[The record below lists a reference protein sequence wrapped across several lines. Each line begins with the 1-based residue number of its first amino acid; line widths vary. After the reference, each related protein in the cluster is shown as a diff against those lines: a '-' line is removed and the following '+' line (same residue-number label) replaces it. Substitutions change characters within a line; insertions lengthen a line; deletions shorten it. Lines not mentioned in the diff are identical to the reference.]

1 MRISTVNTSLTFNP
15 TSVTSTGNLTNPNN
29 GLNSTSNTSYAQLKG
44 GTRNTYYAY
53 YWFDCS
59 NIPNAANIISVSC
72 SIKAYRSSSSANMYA
87 QLRANETLK
96 GSSTTITSTTSG
108 GTILN
113 LTCGDWTYD
122 ELLAINLQLTAASNA
137 NLYFYGA
144 NLTITYE
151 YNEVYYIVTC
161 TSNSQ
166 TVTSSISSQEILA
179 NSNIDINFYN
189 VSNLYELS
197 VTDNNYNISAFLE
210 YVSGTTY
217 KYSISNINNDHSF
230 IINDVESFSITVNNT
245 SNATVIPAN
254 GTYQISQYANYPIKI
269 YSDDIYDIKVYDN
282 DVDKSNSFITV
293 FETATTTETV
303 LPLEYDSS
311 NSYLSSGSI
320 SNQNNALTDS
330 SSTTYARFN
339 LVKGT
344 TAAST
349 YVFYNFNSIVDI
361 PQNAIINSVTC
372 NVKIKASSTV
382 SSSSSNITSATAQLY
397 VNDTIKSRAVDLNST
412 GTVVVCT
419 AFDNIDYTEL
429 NNLSIKIKA
438 SCGGNA
444 SSSYLDIYGFDLNI
458 NYTYET
464 DIVDYH
470 TVYIENI
477 NDNHTI
483 RIINSPK
490 WELTSSSNISGVTI
504 SPTSE
509 EVYEGSNKKF
519 IISGVSNIYAIK
531 LLDNN
536 IDVSD
541 ELISISGNQYSYT
554 INNILSSHTL
564 LIVSNDTY
572 SITTTSNVS
581 GVTINTTK
589 STVYKRD
596 SVTITVITSDITL
609 ISISD
614 NDIMITSNFTG
625 SGNTYTYTINNVNES
640 HAIIVNNAITYD
652 ITLTNNSSYSTTPIS
667 GVTTKAAGYDYSI
680 IINIDDNALIN
691 IYDNNI
697 KQTPEFEYIS
707 ILNTAQSYSIYSGN
721 ILNGQTFINLPI
733 NNTSENP
740 GASTSNNNINTESGT
755 IAKINY
761 VFDFS
766 SIPSNAVIDSV
777 NVSFIGHAQ
786 NISYYENM
794 IMSEVQ
800 LLSNNTPM
808 SDIIHINSLENTI
821 FSFINQSN
829 WTRTLLQNAILQF
842 TVANY
847 GGLISGISWNV
858 TYHIPELVYK
868 ITNISDDHIIII
880 SDVIN
885 GKLFIKNG
893 NYTQILKAF
902 KKVSGLWTEVDDY
915 NNLFESN
922 KIYINRT

>member
-59 NIPNAANIISVSC
+59 NIPNTASIVSVSC
-72 SIKAYRSSSSANMYA
+72 SIKAYKSSTSANMYA

-96 GSSTTITSTTSG
+96 GSSTSITSTGSA
-108 GTILN
+108 TILN

-122 ELLAINLQLTAASNA
+122 ELIAINLQLTAASNA

-151 YNEVYYIVTC
+151 YNEVYYTVTC
-161 TSNSQ
+161 VSNSQ

-189 VSNLYELS
+189 VSNIYELS

-217 KYSISNINNDHSF
+217 KYSISNISNDHSF
-230 IINDVESFSITVNNT
+230 IINDVESFSIIVNNT

-293 FETATTTETV
+293 FETTTATETI

-320 SNQNNALTDS
+320 TNQNNALTDS

-344 TAAST
+344 TATST
-349 YVFYNFNSIVDI
+349 YVFYNFNSIVDV
-361 PQNAIINSVTC
+361 PQNATINSVTC

-382 SSSSSNITSATAQLY
+382 SASSSNITSATAQLY
-397 VNDTIKSRAVDLNST
+397 VNDTIKSQAVDLNSN

-438 SCGGNA
+438 SCGGNMQTG
-444 SSSYLDIYGFDLNI
+444 YLDIYGFDLNI

-477 NDNHTI
+477 NENHTI
-483 RIINSPK
+483 KIINSPK
-490 WELTSSSNISGVTI
+490 WQLTASSNITGVTI

-541 ELISISGNQYSYT
+541 EIISISGNQYSYT

-564 LIVSNDTY
+564 SIVSNDSY

-581 GVTINTTK
+581 GVTINTSK

-625 SGNTYTYTINNVNES
+625 SGNTYTYTINNVNGS
-640 HAIIVNNAITYD
+640 HTIIINNAIIYD
-652 ITLTNNSSYSTTPIS
+652 ITLTNNSSYSTTPVS
-667 GVTTKAAGYDYSI
+667 GVTTKAAGYDYSV
-680 IINIDDNALIN
+680 IINIDDNSLID

-697 KQTPEFEYIS
+697 KQTPDFEYIS

-777 NVSFIGHAQ
+777 NVSFVGHTQ
-786 NISYYENM
+786 NTSYYENM

-800 LLSNNTPM
+800 LLSNNTSM
-808 SDIIHINSLENTI
+808 SDIIHINSLENTM

-829 WTRTLLQNAILQF
+829 WTRALLQNAILQF

-893 NYTQILKAF
+893 NYIQILKAF
-902 KKVSGLWTEVDDY
+902 IKVSGTWRTVDDPIT
-915 NNLFESN
+915 LFESN
-922 KIYINRT
+922 KIYIKRD